1 MHIGIV
7 VATEN
12 ESHQKILKNIARIIN
27 AKICRSYFCYTDI
40 LVGID
45 STLQYLPYYVGAKLK
60 NITTIA
66 FMHDIRSISHT
77 YLAALDA
84 ERNPLEQRL
93 RRMFSLSLV
102 KPLLDGV
109 LSPTRAIAATIREYT
124 GVEPCVVYLGVD
136 HAIYRPTQIKK
147 VRRFKAILVVAT
159 KPHITKTAIAVFRKL
174 KTRAKLFVRGP
185 CPADLKDVVCIPKL
199 PEEALP
205 RLYASADVLFY
216 PSLHEGFGLVPLEA
230 AACGLPVIA
239 LNEPAVAEVLGD
251 AGLFVKP
258 TSITE
263 AAEVVDWALN
273 NEELLKELSVR
284 GLRRA
289 REFSW
294 ERTAKMLYTC
304 IEKFV
309 RL

>member
-1 MHIGIV
+1 MYIGIV
-7 VATEN
+7 ATTEN
-12 ESHQKILKNIARIIN
+12 ESHQKILKNITMITN
-27 AKICRSYFCYTDI
+27 AKICRSYFCDADI

-45 STLQYLPYYVGAKLK
+45 STLQYLPYYIGAKLK
-60 NITTIA
+60 NVATIT
-66 FMHDIRSISHT
+66 FMYDIRSISHT

-84 ERNPLEQRL
+84 GRSPLEQRL

-136 HAIYRPTQIKK
+136 HNIYRPIPITK
-147 VRRFKAILVVAT
+147 VRGFKAILVVAT
-159 KPHITKTAIAVFRKL
+159 KPHITKTAVAVFRRL
-174 KTRAKLFVRGP
+174 KTRAKLFIRGP
-185 CPADLKDVVCIPKL
+185 CPAGLNDVICLPKL

-216 PSLHEGFGLVPLEA
+216 PSLHEGFGLVSLEA

-239 LNEPAVAEVLGD
+239 FSELAVMEVLGD

-273 NEELLKELSVR
+273 NEELLKDLSVR
-284 GLRRA
+284 GVRRA

-294 ERTAKMLYTC
+294 KRTAKMFYAC
-304 IEKFV
+304 VEKFV

>member
-1 MHIGIV
+1 
-7 VATEN
+7 
-12 ESHQKILKNIARIIN
+12 
-27 AKICRSYFCYTDI
+27 
-40 LVGID
+40 
-45 STLQYLPYYVGAKLK
+45 
-60 NITTIA
+60 
-66 FMHDIRSISHT
+66 MHDIRSISHA

-84 ERNPLEQRL
+84 ERNPFEQRL

-102 KPLLDGV
+102 KPLLGGV
-109 LSPTRAIAATIREYT
+109 LSPTRIIAVTIREYI
-124 GVEPCVVYLGVD
+124 GIEPCVVYIGVD
-136 HAIYRPTQIKK
+136 HAIYRPAQIRE
-147 VRRFKAILVVAT
+147 VRGFKAVLVVVT
-159 KPHITKTAIAVFRKL
+159 KLHITKTAIAVFKKL

-185 CPADLKDVVCIPKL
+185 CPAGLKDVVCIPKL

-216 PSLHEGFGLVPLEA
+216 PSLHEGFGLVSLEA
-230 AACGLPVIA
+230 AAYGLPVIA
-239 LNEPAVAEVLGD
+239 FNEPAVAEVLGG

-258 TSITE
+258 TSIAE
-263 AAEVVDWALN
+263 VAEVVDWALN
-273 NEELLKELSVR
+273 NEKLLKELSVR